1 MEGLETKV
9 RTVLLSDRS
18 LREHLDKHPEVQLQD
33 YQKIPLILEQGEVW
47 IVPDKPERLIYLFI
61 DGVTYRAALK
71 RTVDGDENY
80 FLTLFKNTK
89 KKPPKGAVRVR

>member
-1 MEGLETKV
+1 MK
-9 RTVLLSDRS
+9 
-18 LREHLDKHPEVQLQD
+18 EHLEKHPEIQLQD
-33 YQKIPLILEQGEVW
+33 YQKIPLILDQGEVW
-47 IVPDKPERLIYLFI
+47 QAPGKPERLIYLFV

-71 RTVDGDENY
+71 RTLAGDENY